1 MRKVWL
7 KSARRWNEKD
17 GGKVWRARISMF
29 TVLNPNRGA
38 QGHSDWKF
46 NLKIGEL
53 FRYFFSLD
61 EHIDTMHVPC
71 YAFVF
76 TFR

>member
-1 MRKVWL
+1 MVEKREKMERERRRKSV
-7 KSARRWNEKD
+7 
-17 GGKVWRARISMF
+17 RARISMF

-53 FRYFFSLD
+53 FRCFFSLD